1 MGSQRRLAAC
11 DVDDY
16 PTKTRQRQLAIC
28 AGDSASLAPAC
39 IHMSYL
45 QARIS
50 PDSAMTRFVTFAL
63 TLVLSTSLFADDKP
77 AAKKGAEG
85 YWVGTMTIGVI
96 EVRLGLKIESKEG
109 KLTGS
114 IDAIDQG
121 VKGIP
126 IEGVQF
132 ADGTLTL
139 KMTAMKSEYVGKM
152 QPDGDTI
159 KGELE
164 QGGKYALEFK
174 RVDKPPELR
183 RPQLPKKPYPYVE
196 EEITFDS
203 KAKDVKLAATF
214 TKPMGDGPFPAVALI
229 TGSGPQDR
237 DETLLGHKPF
247 LVIADYL
254 TRKGIAVLRYD
265 DRGIGKST
273 GKFNG
278 ATSRDFA
285 DDAAGAVAYLRGRK
299 DVGKIGLMGH
309 SEGGMIAPM
318 VASED
323 PEVGFIILL
332 AGPGTPCDEL
342 MVAQGQLI
350 VKARGGDAKALARQ
364 KEIQLKLFALAK
376 KGADLEQLKDAVTE
390 LEMNLSED
398 EKKEVAKTRAATNAQ
413 VSQLAGRWFRY
424 FLNYDPR
431 PALEKVKCP
440 VLAINGD
447 KDLQVPAKENLEAIE
462 KALNAGGNKDV
473 TVKEFPG
480 LNHLFQPSK
489 TGLPTE
495 YGRIETTFA
504 PEALELIAEWIAK
517 RK

>member
-1 MGSQRRLAAC
+1 
-11 DVDDY
+11 
-16 PTKTRQRQLAIC
+16 
-28 AGDSASLAPAC
+28 
-39 IHMSYL
+39 
-45 QARIS
+45 
-50 PDSAMTRFVTFAL
+50 MTRFVTIAL
-63 TLVLSTSLFADDKP
+63 FVLGAPLFADDKP

-85 YWVGTMTIGVI
+85 YWVGTMNLGAI
-96 EVRLGLKIESKEG
+96 EVRVGLKIESKDG

-126 IEGVQF
+126 IEGVEF
-132 ADGTLTL
+132 KEGTLTL

-152 QPDGDTI
+152 QADGDTI

-164 QGGKYALEFK
+164 QGSKIPLEFK
-174 RVDKPPELR
+174 RVDKAPELL

-196 EEITFDS
+196 EEVTFDS
-203 KAKDVKLAATF
+203 KAKDVKLAATL
-214 TKPMGDGPFPAVALI
+214 TKPKGDGPFPAVALI
-229 TGSGPQDR
+229 SGSGPQDR
-237 DETLLGHKPF
+237 DESLMGHKPF
-247 LVIADYL
+247 MVIADHL

-273 GKFNG
+273 GKFVD
-278 ATSRDFA
+278 ATSKDFA

-309 SEGGMIAPM
+309 SEGGIIAPM
-318 VASED
+318 VAAEN
-323 PEVGFIILL
+323 PEVAFIILL

-350 VKARGGDAKALARQ
+350 VKAMGGDEKALARQ
-364 KEIQLKLFALAK
+364 KEVQLKLFALAK
-376 KGADLEQLKDAVTE
+376 KGADLDQIKKAVEE
-390 LEMNLSED
+390 LEKSLTENQ
-398 EKKEVAKTRAATNAQ
+398 KKEAAKSRAVTNAQ
-413 VSQLAGRWFRY
+413 VSQLAGPWFRF

-431 PALEKVKCP
+431 PTLEKVKCP
-440 VLAINGD
+440 VLAINGE

-462 KALNAGGNKDV
+462 KALKTGGNKDV
-473 TVKEFPG
+473 TIKEFPG
-480 LNHLFQPSK
+480 LNHLFQPAK
-489 TGLPTE
+489 TGLPNE

>member
-1 MGSQRRLAAC
+1 MTRVLTIALLLALAA
-11 DVDDY
+11 
-16 PTKTRQRQLAIC
+16 P
-28 AGDSASLAPAC
+28 
-39 IHMSYL
+39 
-45 QARIS
+45 
-50 PDSAMTRFVTFAL
+50 
-63 TLVLSTSLFADDKP
+63 LFADDKP
-77 AAKKGAEG
+77 AARKSAEG
-85 YWVGTMTIGVI
+85 YWVGTMNLGAI

-109 KLTGS
+109 KLAGS

-126 IEGVQF
+126 IEGIEF
-132 ADGTLTL
+132 KEGTLTL

-152 QPDGDTI
+152 QADGDTI

-174 RVDKPPELR
+174 RVDKAPELL
-183 RPQLPKKPYPYVE
+183 RPQLPKKPFPYVE
-196 EEITFDS
+196 EEVAFDS
-203 KAKDVKLAATF
+203 KAKDIKLAATF
-214 TKPMGDGPFPAVALI
+214 TKPKGDGLFPAVALI

-237 DETLLGHKPF
+237 DETLMGHKPF

-273 GKFNG
+273 GNFF
-278 ATSRDFA
+278 TSTSKDFA
-285 DDAAGAVAYLRGRK
+285 DDAAGAVTYLRGRK
-299 DVGKIGLMGH
+299 DVAKIGLMGH
-309 SEGGMIAPM
+309 SEGGIIAPM
-318 VASED
+318 VAAET
-323 PEVGFIILL
+323 PEVAFIILL

-350 VKARGGDAKALARQ
+350 VKAMGGDEKALARQ
-364 KEIQLKLFALAK
+364 KEIQMKLFELAK
-376 KGADLEQLKDAVTE
+376 KGADLDQLKNAMTE
-390 LEMNLSED
+390 FEKSLTED
-398 EKKEVAKTRAATNAQ
+398 EKKEVAKTRAMANAQ
-413 VSQLAGRWFRY
+413 ISQLAGPWFRF

-447 KDLQVPAKENLEAIE
+447 KDLQVPCKENLRAIE
-462 KALNAGGNKDV
+462 KALKSGGNKDV
-473 TVKEFPG
+473 TIKEFPG
-480 LNHLFQPSK
+480 LNHLFQPAK